1 MAFDQDPEPG
11 IIPALAGNTPYLTH
25 GRSRCRDHPRACGEH
40 VMCDVE
46 ERTCLGSSPRLRGTP
61 FSVPRLDCCQG
72 IIPALAGNTCP
83 RNSVRTC
90 SGDHP
95 RACGE
100 HIGLSGTCNCFQG
113 SSPRLRGTPGRAAAP
128 RVRDGIIPALAGNTS
143 VTSHRRTCPRDHPR
157 ACGEHYP
164 TVDKV
169 LPLTGSSPRLRG
181 TQREPCDVTDLPGI
195 IPALAGNTPCSTI
208 RRPAL
213 WDHPRACG
221 EHLHALRLRELV
233 EGSSPR
239 LRGTRD
245 RHTRPRPQPGI
256 IPALAGNTHMIPRT
270 A

>member
-1 MAFDQDPEPG
+1 
-11 IIPALAGNTPYLTH
+11 
-25 GRSRCRDHPRACGEH
+25 
-40 VMCDVE
+40 MCDVE

-239 LRGTRD
+239 LRGTQTD
-245 RHTRPRPQPGI
+245 AC
-256 IPALAGNTHMIPRT
+256 PA
-270 A
+270 

>member
-143 VTSHRRTCPRDHPR
+143 VTSHRRTCPRDPPR

-181 TQREPCDVTDLPGI
+181 TLRARPSAARRFGI
-195 IPALAGNTPCSTI
+195 IPALAGNTCTPCACVSSS
-208 RRPAL
+208 R
-213 WDHPRACG
+213 DHPRACG
-221 EHLHALRLRELV
+221 EHVIGIPARDRNP
-233 EGSSPR
+233 GSSPR
-239 LRGTRD
+239 LRGTR
-245 RHTRPRPQPGI
+245 T
-256 IPALAGNTHMIPRT
+256 
-270 A
+270 